1 MTEIAF
7 PHPAAPARG
16 RRRLAPLQVV
26 LAATLFALNGSV
38 SKVAL
43 QESGLSTLRW
53 TELRSTGAFLG
64 LAAWLVVRDPRSLR
78 VARADVASLVAYGIF
93 GFAFVQWL
101 YFVAINRL
109 PIGVALLF
117 EFSGVVLIALW
128 ARFVRGELVR
138 ARIWP
143 ALALVLAGLAL
154 VAQAWQGLALDAV
167 GLAASLAA
175 AASLALFYLQ
185 GERLVDARPALAVVC
200 LGLLFASLFW
210 ALAQPWWSF
219 PAGALSRSADLPGA
233 WLGSVP
239 VWLLAL
245 ASVLLGTIAP
255 FALSISALQHLSA
268 TAVGVIA
275 TLEPVAAAVVAWLWL
290 GESLD
295 SAQLAG
301 GVVVLAG
308 ILLAET
314 SR

>member
-7 PHPAAPARG
+7 PHPAAPAHG

-64 LAAWLVVRDPRSLR
+64 LAAWLVVRDPGSLR
-78 VARADVASLVAYGIF
+78 VTRAELTTLVAYGIF

-128 ARFVRGELVR
+128 ARFVRLEPVR

-154 VAQAWQGLALDAV
+154 VAQAWQGLALDGV

-185 GERLVDARPALAVVC
+185 GERLVGARPALAVVC

-233 WLGSVP
+233 WLGGVP

-275 TLEPVAAAVVAWLWL
+275 TLEPVAAAFVAWLWL